1 VRYNLYRIEMDNFSF
16 DIHTKTTLGSSG
28 LVINKTKAKKEGGK
42 MKEEKMKEEKM
53 KKEKI

>member
-1 VRYNLYRIEMDNFSF
+1 MDNFSF